1 MKKIFYFVCI
11 IFISFFSSCKKENV
25 SEEPKDVFYNVSFV
39 DGDIEVSSFS
49 IKENER
55 VNKINDLT
63 KEGYFFLG
71 WKLNDTLYDFDLPVT
86 KDIKLQASWE
96 KMFLVTFHYEDELCH
111 EDKVWVRPNE
121 KVEEPTLNLPDGYIL
136 DDWYFD
142 TSYTSIYNFRLN
154 VTDNLTLYAHIE
166 QKPVH
171 NIIYNLDDGVLPTD
185 AKTTFT
191 ESVSYTLPIPTK
203 ENYIFIGWY
212 MYSVES
218 GVKIEY
224 IPSAAKHDYEV
235 YALFGT
241 DKTYSITYEL
251 NGGIFDSNVDTTYSG
266 LNESK
271 IYLPNAYKEGYFFR
285 GFYETVDFTD
295 KQVVSI
301 NPGSVGNKTYYA
313 KYVKA
318 SLENAKISIFGDSIS
333 TFYKEGSAYNSYY
346 TGDRQYYYPIY
357 SATVKEATDTWWMKT
372 ILGLNAS
379 LCVNCSYSGST
390 ASGNFPAG
398 ENEKRI
404 VHLYEQVYGNYPDI
418 VIIYFGT
425 NDNTCGYSVERF
437 IKSYKNMLDQIY
449 KKMPHVDIYVMN
461 LGYTSFKGGVYTEER
476 RIEYNNALSNLTKT
490 YPLNIINVSNVITQ
504 DNSYRYLG
512 DNLHYNID
520 GMTVISEEAIATIQ
534 KNYSKKA
541 TMSSVK
547 KIFMYKETYDFY
559 ELKNKEIFR

>member
-1 MKKIFYFVCI
+1 
-11 IFISFFSSCKKENV
+11 
-25 SEEPKDVFYNVSFV
+25 
-39 DGDIEVSSFS
+39 
-49 IKENER
+49 
-55 VNKINDLT
+55 
-63 KEGYFFLG
+63 
-71 WKLNDTLYDFDLPVT
+71 
-86 KDIKLQASWE
+86 
-96 KMFLVTFHYEDELCH
+96 MFLVTFHYEDELCH

-171 NIIYNLDDGVLPTD
+171 NIIYNLDDGVLPTN

-251 NGGIFDSNVDTTYSG
+251 NGGIFDSNVATTYSG

-285 GFYETVDFTD
+285 GFYEMVDFTD

-333 TFYKEGSAYNSYY
+333 TFYKEGSA
-346 TGDRQYYYPIY
+346 
-357 SATVKEATDTWWMKT
+357 
-372 ILGLNAS
+372 
-379 LCVNCSYSGST
+379 
-390 ASGNFPAG
+390 
-398 ENEKRI
+398 
-404 VHLYEQVYGNYPDI
+404 
-418 VIIYFGT
+418 
-425 NDNTCGYSVERF
+425 
-437 IKSYKNMLDQIY
+437 
-449 KKMPHVDIYVMN
+449 
-461 LGYTSFKGGVYTEER
+461 
-476 RIEYNNALSNLTKT
+476 
-490 YPLNIINVSNVITQ
+490 
-504 DNSYRYLG
+504 
-512 DNLHYNID
+512 
-520 GMTVISEEAIATIQ
+520 
-534 KNYSKKA
+534 
-541 TMSSVK
+541 
-547 KIFMYKETYDFY
+547 
-559 ELKNKEIFR
+559 